1 MLRHHLFFWVAYMAW
16 DIMQAVITFSDEG
29 GVLSP
34 KVSMAFF
41 STLLGTIL
49 KIVLAYYLLFFVLQP
64 AIQLRKMNGKLY
76 ARGILSMAVAL
87 VLQRAIMFY
96 LIVPKVYLV
105 DNSKGRFFNTASF
118 IVTFL
123 DLILPVVLLLAYQL
137 FINNLYARHRE
148 TRLEKEKLQSELN
161 FLKAQINP
169 HFLFNMLGSVH
180 ALTRIKAPDAAM
192 VTIKLSK
199 MMRYMLFDARE
210 RLVTIDEEVALL
222 DNYIDLERVR
232 FGSKLQLEFNRHI
245 DKGTQKITPLILL
258 PFVENAFK
266 HGVADS
272 RHKAT
277 VNINLTLNR
286 QQLTFEIVN
295 SLEQSSDSPEKHGI
309 GLANVKRQ
317 LELIYPQHQL
327 TIQTRNSEFFVLL
340 KLNLSENDQTF
351 LSGN

>member
-1 MLRHHLFFWVAYMAW
+1 MFRHHIIFWVAYMAW
-16 DIMQAVITFSDEG
+16 DIMQAVVTFSDEG

-34 KVSMAFF
+34 KVSMAFL

-49 KIVLAYYLLFFVLQP
+49 KILLAYYLLFLVLQP
-64 AIQLRKMNGKLY
+64 AIQQRRMTGYLY
-76 ARGILSMAVAL
+76 LKAALSVAMAL
-87 VLQRAIMFY
+87 FLQRVMMFY
-96 LIVPKVYLV
+96 VIVPRVYLY
-105 DNSKGRFFNTASF
+105 DNSNGRFFNIASF
-118 IVTFL
+118 IVTLL

-137 FINNLYARHRE
+137 FINNLYSRHRE
-148 TRLEKEKLQSELN
+148 TRLEKEKLQSELY

-169 HFLFNMLGSVH
+169 HFLFNMLGSIH

-199 MMRYMLFDARE
+199 MMRYMLFDARQ

-232 FGSKLQLEFNRHI
+232 FGTKLKLEFARHI
-245 DKGTQKITPLILL
+245 DQGSQKITPLILL

-272 RHKAT
+272 RHQAT
-277 VNINLTLNR
+277 VKINLSLCR
-286 QQLTFEIVN
+286 QQLSFEIVN
-295 SLEQSSDSPEKHGI
+295 SQEQLSDTHEKNGI

-317 LELIYPQHQL
+317 LELLYPHHQL

-340 KLNLSENDQTF
+340 KLNLSEDDQTF